1 MNLVDSSTL
10 IALLTDEATADWAEE
25 TLNTRRRLGGVFIN
39 QIVFAEICALFDSEE
54 DASEKLR
61 GVVGRVDLPWA
72 CSYTAGTAYRIYKTR
87 GGSKPRMLPDFLIAA
102 HAASLGW
109 SLVTNNPKD
118 VKNYFPGLKLVRPPI
133 A

>member
-25 TLNTRRRLGGVFIN
+25 TLNTRRLLGGVFIN

-54 DASEKLR
+54 DAAEKLS
-61 GVVGRVDLPWA
+61 GVVGRVDLPWT
-72 CSYTAGTAYRIYKTR
+72 CSSTAGTAYRIYKTR

-109 SLVTNNPKD
+109 SLVTNNPRD
-118 VKNYFPGLKLVRPPI
+118 VKNYFPRLKLVHPPV

>member
-25 TLNTRRRLGGVFIN
+25 TLNTRRLLGGVFIN
-39 QIVFAEICALFDSEE
+39 QIVFAEICALFESEE
-54 DASEKLR
+54 DAAEKLS

-72 CSYTAGTAYRIYKTR
+72 CSHTAGTAYRRYKTR

-118 VKNYFPGLKLVRPPI
+118 VKNYFPGLKLVHPPS